1 MTTLAD
7 ISHWIDERLGTLA
20 EQYNVPA
27 VSVAVYADGEVID
40 RSAGILN
47 LATGVEATTDS
58 VFQIGSIT
66 KLWTAT
72 LVMQLADEGLVDID
86 RPVREYLPEFQ
97 LGDDAAAAVITIRQL
112 LSHTAGFEGDIFTDT
127 GRNDDAVK
135 LLIAGLGDVPQLFP
149 PGEQFSYNNVGYCV
163 LGRLV
168 EVLREK
174 PFSTALRDHLITPL
188 GLAHAVTGADEAIM
202 FRAAVGHVQ
211 PEAGA
216 AYVPA
221 PFWALAYSNAP
232 AGTTLTMRARD
243 LITFARMQMNGGAA
257 DDGTVVLSPGAVSAM
272 QERQVELPYFGLL
285 GDAWGLGWEI
295 YDTPAGEIIGHDG
308 STLGQNAFLRIA
320 PEKGVAV
327 ALLTNGGEPFGLY
340 HEMISHVLS
349 ELADVELPPM
359 PVPPSEPKTIDPERF
374 LGTYSSRMLDL
385 DVTQDEEG
393 RVWMTMT
400 ATDAGEE
407 IGVDNETTELVW
419 LREDTLIPLKGQ
431 QGMHL
436 PHAFL
441 GDDGTGRAQYLHLGR
456 AVRRAASH

>member
-7 ISHWIDERLGTLA
+7 IAHWIDERLATLA

-27 VSVAVYADGEVID
+27 VSVAVYAEGEVID

-47 LATGVEATTDS
+47 LSTGVEATTDS

-86 RPVREYLPEFQ
+86 RPVREYLPEFR
-97 LGDDAAAAVITIRQL
+97 LGDESAAAVITIRQL

-149 PGEQFSYNNVGYCV
+149 PGEQFSYNNAGYCV

-168 EVLREK
+168 EVLRKK
-174 PFSTALRDHLITPL
+174 PFNTALRDHLITPL
-188 GLAHAVTGADEAIM
+188 GLAHASTDADEAIM

-243 LITFARMQMNGGAA
+243 LITFARMQINGGAA

-295 YDTPAGEIIGHDG
+295 YDTPNGEIIGHDG

-320 PEKGVAV
+320 PQQGVAV

-340 HEMISHVLS
+340 HEMMAHILS

-374 LGTYSSRMLDL
+374 VGTYSSRMVDL

-393 RVWMTMT
+393 RLWMTMT
-400 ATDAGEE
+400 PTDAGEE
-407 IGVDNETTELVW
+407 IGVDAETTELVW

-456 AVRRAASH
+456 AVRRTASK